1 MFLSVIIPV
10 YNVENYLRQC
20 VDSILSQTFR
30 DFELILVDNGS
41 TDSCGAICDEYQTQ
55 DTRVVVKHLMP
66 NIMASGA
73 RNEGLKMATG
83 DYILFI
89 DSDDYYCTD
98 KAFEMLKEKSS
109 GDPDV
114 ILFKSKDYYESN
126 GSFGTCSYSFAM
138 DIENKSV
145 EQICSE
151 LIDRDG
157 YSNSAWSKTIRR
169 SILIDNDIWFTPG
182 LSVEDNDW
190 YYRVVLCINSVA
202 LLDEVIHIYRRRTSG
217 SITSS
222 GTIKNVIDCLDII
235 DKWMEII
242 DKAKDNPN
250 SNIIRLSLAK
260 QYCNYLIGYASFPN
274 TPDIYSRFKKL
285 SFLLDYS
292 NNKRVKVFRS
302 VKNVVGLKG
311 LIYALKI
318 VKKLR

>member
-20 VDSILSQTFR
+20 VDSILTQSFR

-41 TDSCGAICDEYQTQ
+41 TDSSGSICDEYQKQ
-55 DTRVVVKHLMP
+55 DSRALVKHLMP

-73 RNEGLKMATG
+73 RNEGLKMASG
-83 DYILFI
+83 DYVLFI

-98 KAFEMLKEKSS
+98 KAFGLLKEKSS
-109 GDPDV
+109 GEPDV
-114 ILFKSKDYYESN
+114 ILFKSKDYFESN
-126 GSFGTCSYSFAM
+126 GSFGTCHYSFVM
-138 DIENKSV
+138 DTENKTV

-157 YSNSAWSKTIRR
+157 YSNSAWSKAIKR
-169 SILIDNDIWFTPG
+169 SVLIDNDIWFTPG

-190 YYRVVLCINSVA
+190 YYRVILYVKSMA
-202 LLDEVIHIYRRRTSG
+202 LLDEVIHVYRRRTSG

-222 GTIKNVIDCLDII
+222 GTIKNVTDCLDII
-235 DKWMEII
+235 DKWMAIVDES
-242 DKAKDNPN
+242 KDNPN

-274 TPDIYSRFKKL
+274 TPEIFNRFKKL
-285 SFLLDYS
+285 SFLLNYS
-292 NNKRVKVFRS
+292 NNKRVRIFRL
-302 VKNVVGLKG
+302 VKNVFGLKG
-311 LIYALKI
+311 LIFALKI
-318 VKKLR
+318 VKKVK